1 LVGLAWAVPI
11 FSGLLWTII
20 RSGLQTKLIIIIFV
34 EINNRNEIA
43 FYEVNGKTGLL
54 LQVAS
59 ATDNIYNRYV
69 NIELWDSLKKFPLI
83 EKVLRVQ
90 ASNFYS
96 SDVIY

>member
-20 RSGLQTKLIIIIFV
+20 RSGLQTKVIIIIFV

-54 LQVAS
+54 SSAS
-59 ATDNIYNRYV
+59 ATDNIYNQYV